1 MTGVMSNCNIMLLIL
16 FVGVGRELQDLGV
29 EEEALEAWHR
39 MQQGFIFQLRS
50 IFNWLT

>member
-1 MTGVMSNCNIMLLIL
+1 MLLIL

-39 MQQGFIFQLRS
+39 MQQGLF
-50 IFNWLT
+50 FNYFLFSNYVLLSTG

>member
-1 MTGVMSNCNIMLLIL
+1 MVIDILSNLKIMLLIL

-50 IFNWLT
+50 IFN